1 MEKYILMHKNIPV
14 LACEIDDGTIIRVSE
29 IYNQEHAPVGTY
41 GKWGIGR
48 NLLNAWFQRRC
59 IPSGR
64 NNIDCILQILGIHAA
79 GELLDKAY
87 GLSLSDTYWMKPEN
101 SMLKW
106 EKINFFDNDF
116 PEDLGKLLIG
126 EKMQIDSDNFSLF
139 SPDITTDGWLE
150 KQWNISGGKRYLI
163 KAGSGNTR
171 QEPLNEKIAS
181 ELCRLLDIRHISY
194 SVKFAGTG
202 EPYSVCE
209 DYITRDTEL
218 VTAYALCSLYT
229 QSNDESDYDFYVRVC
244 KNIGIK
250 DIALR
255 MDEMLC
261 VDYLM
266 ANTDRHWTNFGVVRN
281 ADTLEYIETMPI
293 FDTGTSLWHDVPDF
307 LIGRVPVRGKMFR
320 TSMGNHLRYVKD
332 ASFLNFE
339 RLRDFPEIVREILSS
354 SGTMSQSRI
363 DLVCMAVEDEIKEM
377 ESILSGRKI
386 FVEKAIRKEKIIA
399 TSNDTITYEP

>member
-14 LACEIDDGTIIRVSE
+14 LACEIKNGTIIRVSE
-29 IYNQEHAPVGTY
+29 KYNPEHAPVGTCR
-41 GKWGIGR
+41 KNGIER

-64 NNIDCILQILGIHAA
+64 NNIDYILHLLDIRETR
-79 GELLDKAY
+79 ELLDKAY

-106 EKINFFDNDF
+106 EEINFFDNDF
-116 PEDLGKLLIG
+116 SEDLGDLLIG
-126 EKMQIDSDNFSLF
+126 KKKQIDIEKFSFF

-150 KQWNISGGKRYLI
+150 KRWSICDGKRHLI
-163 KAGSGNTR
+163 KAGSGVAR

-181 ELCRLLDIRHISY
+181 ELCQLLGIRHISY
-194 SVKFAGTG
+194 SVEAAETG
-202 EPYSVCE
+202 EPYSVCQ
-209 DYITRDTEL
+209 DYMTQDTEF

-229 QSNDESDYDFYVRVC
+229 QPNHESDYDFYVRVC
-244 KNIGIK
+244 KDIGIK
-250 DIALR
+250 DISER

-281 ADTLEYIETMPI
+281 AETLEYIETMPI

-339 RLRDFPEIVREILSS
+339 RLKKFPEIVREILSS
-354 SGTMSQSRI
+354 SGIMSQSRI
-363 DLVCMAVEDEIKEM
+363 DLVCLAVWDEIKEM

-386 FVEKAIRKEKIIA
+386 FVEKAVRKEKIIA